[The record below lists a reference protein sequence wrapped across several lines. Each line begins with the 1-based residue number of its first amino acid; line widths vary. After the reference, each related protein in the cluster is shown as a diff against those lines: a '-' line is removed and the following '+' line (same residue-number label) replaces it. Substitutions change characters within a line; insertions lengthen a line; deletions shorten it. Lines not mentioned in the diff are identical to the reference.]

1 MILNFFE
8 RFDASASVPWLPQ
21 QLAADNLGTVAKL
34 IVCTRHSADTLR
46 DSLAHHCYC
55 SAGPELG
62 GPTVK
67 HPSTA
72 VFVEYVA

>member
-21 QLAADNLGTVAKL
+21 QLAADNLGTVAKF
-34 IVCTRHSADTLR
+34 IVCKRRSADTLCDR
-46 DSLAHHCYC
+46 LAHHCYC
-55 SAGPELG
+55 FAGPKLG

-72 VFVEYVA
+72 VFVGYVA